1 MRRVTQLCLVAALA
15 ALLSPAVASSA
26 PRMYVGFHDDVAFR
40 WNPNRTEVLAQAR
53 SANATIVRT
62 LVDWSKTAP
71 TRPANAANPFDPAYR
86 FSDIDE
92 LVRNAQQRGLEVVIT
107 IWGTPKWANGGK
119 TPNVVPR
126 NVNDLKNFS
135 RAVAARYSGRYAQ
148 YPWVGRYSVW
158 NESNLQ
164 LFLSPQFDAKGRS
177 VGPRLYAKMYA
188 AAYAGLKA
196 GNSRAQVA
204 IGSTSSHGRDKK
216 LNGNSDTHSPG
227 RFAQLVAAANPR
239 LKFAAWA
246 HHPYPTPLR
255 LKPTQKVKWPNV
267 TLTSLPRFEQSLD
280 KWFKRKGVR
289 IWITEY
295 GHETKQDGEP
305 QGVSRAQQAAYTTQ
319 AIGLAK
325 KDPRVDMFVWFI
337 FRDDQTSAWQSGLL
351 TKSGAAKPALARF
364 RSAAKSVDARN
375 PLVKVRSGIASPAVA
390 VPLREL
396 AANLRFGDTVG
407 INYRVFLR
415 GKQVAAGQPATTLG
429 PDAIARFRLAG
440 FKPAKK
446 STYVVRLDANTAN
459 GGAASRELTIV
470 AS

>member
-1 MRRVTQLCLVAALA
+1 MKRVTQLFLVAALV

-40 WNPNRTEVLAQAR
+40 WNPNRTEVLGQAR

-119 TPNVVPR
+119 TPNNVPR

-188 AAYAGLKA
+188 AAYAGIKA
-196 GNSRAQVA
+196 GNARAKVA

-239 LKFAAWA
+239 LKFDAWA
-246 HHPYPTPLR
+246 QHPYPTPQN

-267 TLTSLPRFEQSLD
+267 TLSSLARFEQSLD
-280 KWFKRKGVR
+280 KWFKRKGIR
-289 IWITEY
+289 IWITEFGY
-295 GHETKQDGEP
+295 ETKPDGEP
-305 QGVSRAQQAAYTTQ
+305 KGVSRAQQASYTTQ

-325 KDPRVDMFVWFI
+325 KDPRVDMFIWFI
-337 FRDDQTSAWQSGLL
+337 FRDDATSVWQSGLL

-364 RSAAKSVDARN
+364 RAAAKSVDARN
-375 PLVKVRSGIASPAVA
+375 PLVKVRGGVAAPAVA

-396 AANLRFGDTVG
+396 AANLRSGDTVG
-407 INYRVFLR
+407 INFRVFLR
-415 GKQVAAGQPATTLG
+415 GRQVATGQPATRLG
-429 PDAIARFRLAG
+429 PDAVARFRLSG

-459 GGAASRELTIV
+459 GGAASRELTVV
-470 AS
+470 AT